1 MTFLHQLISAKQGDN
16 YAVEF
21 LLEMYRPL
29 LVKEAIVDGIFDEDL
44 YQELCMQFC
53 VCIRCRWNTALPYK
67 AADPAVTLK
76 NQKIL

>member
-1 MTFLHQLISAKQGDN
+1 MTFLHQMLSAKQGDN

-44 YQELCMQFC
+44 YQELCMQVPSRFMRKI
-53 VCIRCRWNTALPYK
+53 VCRLRLSEVNR
-67 AADPAVTLK
+67 
-76 NQKIL
+76 Q

>member
-29 LVKEAIVDGIFDEDL
+29 LVKEAIVDGMGFLTKI
-44 YQELCMQFC
+44 YIRSC
-53 VCIRCRWNTALPYK
+53 VCSSVFASVSFVFDT
-67 AADPAVTLK
+67 
-76 NQKIL
+76 

>member
-21 LLEMYRPL
+21 LLEMYKPL
-29 LVKEAIVDGIFDEDL
+29 LAKEAIVDGIFDEDL

-53 VCIRCRWNTALPYK
+53 VCR
-67 AADPAVTLK
+67 
-76 NQKIL
+76 